1 MLIHVSTHVHIKT
14 RQTCNYF
21 SLLPFQGDCLLFFAL
36 FYYSLLFL
44 KFERGLQPRNP
55 PLDPPMLILLSIQP
69 IISKRVLFSD
79 TILKFGKIYKIRK
92 LWIIIPSQEQTLK
105 LHHLE
110 MGKEF
115 NKDFVTSYCFNYDE
129 QLQIKAVP
137 DFLLPLL
144 LFTHAYH
151 VRIQL
156 HVHVY
161 IQSRSRGL
169 GAG

>member
-1 MLIHVSTHVHIKT
+1 MQLFLSSS
-14 RQTCNYF
+14 F
-21 SLLPFQGDCLLFFAL
+21 SRGLSSIFFAL

-79 TILKFGKIYKIRK
+79 TILKFGKIHKIGK
-92 LWIIIPSQEQTLK
+92 LWIIIPTQEQTLK
-105 LHHLE
+105 LSHQE

-129 QLQIKAVP
+129 ELQIKAVP

-144 LFTHAYH
+144 LITHAYH
-151 VRIQL
+151 VQL
-156 HVHVY
+156 HVY

-169 GAG
+169 GDG